1 MFEQFASNIIGL
13 FVYLICFGG
22 FHFLVFS
29 PILKK
34 CDIRADNSHLS
45 HEAQNSYHYI
55 VFVKY
60 QHVEIIIKRIISVF
74 LSVKM
79 RAEMVKI
86 DINSSVFVNAK
97 Q

>member
-22 FHFLVFS
+22 FHFWY
-29 PILKK
+29 
-34 CDIRADNSHLS
+34 LS

-60 QHVEIIIKRIISVF
+60 QHVEIIIKSIISVF

-79 RAEMVKI
+79 RTEMVKI

>member
-1 MFEQFASNIIGL
+1 M
-13 FVYLICFGG
+13 
-22 FHFLVFS
+22 VFS

-34 CDIRADNSHLS
+34 CDIGADNSHVS

-60 QHVEIIIKRIISVF
+60 QHVEIIIKSIISVI

-97 Q
+97 K

>member
-1 MFEQFASNIIGL
+1 M
-13 FVYLICFGG
+13 
-22 FHFLVFS
+22 
-29 PILKK
+29 
-34 CDIRADNSHLS
+34 S

-55 VFVKY
+55 VHVFVKY
-60 QHVEIIIKRIISVF
+60 QHVEIIIKSIISVF

>member
-1 MFEQFASNIIGL
+1 M
-13 FVYLICFGG
+13 
-22 FHFLVFS
+22 VFS

-45 HEAQNSYHYI
+45 HEAQNSYHFI

-60 QHVEIIIKRIISVF
+60 QHVEIIIKSIITVF

-79 RAEMVKI
+79 RTEMVKI
-86 DINSSVFVNAK
+86 DINSSVFVNVK
-97 Q
+97 K

>member
-1 MFEQFASNIIGL
+1 M
-13 FVYLICFGG
+13 
-22 FHFLVFS
+22 VFS

-34 CDIRADNSHLS
+34 CDIRADNSHVS

-60 QHVEIIIKRIISVF
+60 QRVEIIIKSIISV
-74 LSVKM
+74 SVKM